1 MASDDEKFREAVTL
15 YVELNDEITQ
25 TMKEL
30 REVKKRK
37 DALGNTILECMRTRD
52 VDECQLP
59 DGGRLVRK
67 ASKRTETLKKEH
79 ILDELK
85 TTLGV
90 DESKAEAVLNN
101 IYSKRGLVIKETLS
115 RTKK

>member
-1 MASDDEKFREAVTL
+1 MASNDEKFRDAVNL
-15 YVELNDEITQ
+15 YVELNDEIQ
-25 TMKEL
+25 QAAKDMKEV
-30 REVKKRK
+30 RKRK
-37 DALGNTILECMRTRD
+37 DALGETIMECMRERD

-79 ILDELK
+79 ILTELK
-85 TTLGV
+85 ESLGV
-90 DESKAEAVLNN
+90 DDTRAEVVLNN
-101 IYSKRGLVIKETLS
+101 IFSKRSMVVKEMLS